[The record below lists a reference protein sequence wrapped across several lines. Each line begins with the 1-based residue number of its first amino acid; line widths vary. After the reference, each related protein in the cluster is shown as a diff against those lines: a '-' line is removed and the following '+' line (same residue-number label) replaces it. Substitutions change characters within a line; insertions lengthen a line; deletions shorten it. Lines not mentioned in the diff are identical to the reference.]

1 MISFKSFLGTSLA
14 VQWLRLWA
22 PDAGGMGSILGRET
36 QIYVHVWS
44 VISCVS
50 SSLWPYEPSLAQLL
64 CPQGSPGENAGGGC
78 HALPQGICLTQGSN
92 PRLQCLLQIRYCR
105 APGKPK
111 DLHSKATHKK
121 RFLNF
126 HLCLKQR
133 ATLHL
138 WPFCYKQ
145 ASDKPPAFFKCRV
158 VALLIL
164 WLDTTQPSAAA
175 RTLSSAYRALTHG
188 FLC

>member
-1 MISFKSFLGTSLA
+1 MQGAWVQSSVGKLRSTCTCDQSFHACPALCDPMSH
-14 VQWLRLWA
+14 RL
-22 PDAGGMGSILGRET
+22 P
-36 QIYVHVWS
+36 
-44 VISCVS
+44 S
-50 SSLWPYEPSLAQLL
+50 SSVHRVLQVRMPEGVAMPSPRGSAWPRDQTRGSSVCCRFVTAEP
-64 CPQGSPGENAGGGC
+64 
-78 HALPQGICLTQGSN
+78 
-92 PRLQCLLQIRYCR
+92 
-105 APGKPK
+105 PGKPK